1 MGEIRARLKLRNS
14 MNGGDAVEVEAIVDS
29 GARRLS
35 IPDDLVQKLGLAVSG
50 HFNVKYAD
58 GRVEKRPR
66 YRNLDAT
73 LIHPNPVI
81 NGRRAAGDCVGT
93 PVGSPILLGQL
104 PLEDMDVILNMA
116 LERLE
121 PNPESPDSDPLSY
134 LY

>member
-1 MGEIRARLKLRNS
+1 
-14 MNGGDAVEVEAIVDS
+14 MNGGGVVEVEAIVDS

-35 IPDDLVQKLGLAVSG
+35 VPDDLVQKLGLMCAG
-50 HFNVKYAD
+50 HVNVKYAD

-66 YRNLDAT
+66 YRNLEAT
-73 LIHPNPVI
+73 LLHPNAVI
-81 NGRRAAGDCVGT
+81 NGRQAFGDCVST

-104 PLEDMDVILNMA
+104 PLEDMDVILNMS

>member
-1 MGEIRARLKLRNS
+1 
-14 MNGGDAVEVEAIVDS
+14 MNGGEAVEVEAIVDS

-35 IPDDLVQKLGLAVSG
+35 IPDDLVRRLELICVG
-50 HFNVKYAD
+50 HVNVKYAD
-58 GRVEKRPR
+58 GRIEKRPR
-66 YRNLDAT
+66 YGNLEAN

-81 NGRRAAGDCVGT
+81 NGRRAFGDCVGT

-116 LERLE
+116 RERLE